1 MINYDTL
8 SNENKEKIFE
18 LQDRLSEKCVW
29 LVYSMYF
36 VKYHSEEAEY
46 NDYKKR
52 FDEKSFRLVYN
63 NKYPRRAVFLRMPLS
78 QDTTTEEVEEYKVTF
93 NPNGGS
99 VVESITVKKG
109 EKITKPEDP
118 KRTGYEFVSWKIN
131 EEDFDFQTEINENI
145 TLTATWKKEE
155 AKYTSTIDKINL
167 NENMTTSIDYE
178 NYTQPTGYYFI
189 TNLGDVFPSLAGKS
203 RIELSWEDE
212 DPASQGLDLRIDE
225 WYAAFDK
232 LQFDTAKEN
241 NAKTILNNI
250 KNKTYK
256 GVKFTPIVGSQ
267 FQNYSENHSVD
278 YKYEY
283 ITVSKTPFTTLYNG
297 MKSVRDGLDSEIS
310 SALSGSIKVVFPGY
324 GVYGKYEA
332 GLLSEKLCEEY
343 NLVCDRW

>member
-1 MINYDTL
+1 MKKL
-8 SNENKEKIFE
+8 FKNKKFIITVIVILILAVIGTTCTILYLNSKKNNNDNTPKIEEKDKNKQKE
-18 LQDRLSEKCVW
+18 D
-29 LVYSMYF
+29 
-36 VKYHSEEAEY
+36 SEE
-46 NDYKKR
+46 
-52 FDEKSFRLVYN
+52 F
-63 NKYPRRAVFLRMPLS
+63 
-78 QDTTTEEVEEYKVTF
+78 KVTF

-99 VVESITVKKG
+99 VVASITVKKG

-118 KRTGYEFVSWKIN
+118 TRKGYEFTGWKLN
-131 EEDFDFQTEINENI
+131 EEDFDFEKEINENV
-145 TLTATWKKEE
+145 TLTATWKKVEDKSSTSSSSSSKK
-155 AKYTSTIDKINL
+155 ASSSNSVKYTSTIDKINL

-178 NYTQPTGYYFI
+178 NYTQPISYYFI
-189 TNLGDVFPSLAGKS
+189 NNLGDVFPSLAGKS
-203 RIELSWEDE
+203 RIELSWKED
-212 DPASQGLDLRIDE
+212 DPASQGLDLRINE
-225 WYAAFDK
+225 WYEAFDK
-232 LQFDTAKEN
+232 LQFDTVKEN

-256 GVKFTPIVGSQ
+256 GVKFTTSVGSPYPGY
-267 FQNYSENHSVD
+267 NENHGVS

-310 SALSGSIKVVFPGY
+310 SALSGSIKVVLPGY

>member
-1 MINYDTL
+1 MKKL
-8 SNENKEKIFE
+8 FKNKKFIITVIIILILAAIGTTGTIIYLNSKKNNNTTPKVEEKDK
-18 LQDRLSEKCVW
+18 QK
-29 LVYSMYF
+29 
-36 VKYHSEEAEY
+36 
-46 NDYKKR
+46 
-52 FDEKSFRLVYN
+52 
-63 NKYPRRAVFLRMPLS
+63 
-78 QDTTTEEVEEYKVTF
+78 EEVEEFKVTF

-99 VVESITVKKG
+99 VVDSITVKSG

-118 KRTGYEFVSWKIN
+118 TRKGYEFTGWKLN
-131 EEDFDFQTEINENI
+131 EEDFDFEKEINENI

-155 AKYTSTIDKINL
+155 DKSSTSISSSSKNTSTSSNSTKYTSTIDKINL

-189 TNLGDVFPSLAGKS
+189 TNLGEVFPSLAGKS

-225 WYAAFDK
+225 WYGAFDK
-232 LQFDTAKEN
+232 LQFDTSKEN

-256 GVKFTPIVGSQ
+256 GVKFTTMVGSQ
-267 FQNYSENHSVD
+267 FQNYNENHSVD

>member
-1 MINYDTL
+1 MKKLFKNKKFIITVIIILLLAVITTTCTILYLNSKKNST
-8 SNENKEKIFE
+8 NNTQKVEEKEKGK
-18 LQDRLSEKCVW
+18 EK
-29 LVYSMYF
+29 
-36 VKYHSEEAEY
+36 EEIE
-46 NDYKKR
+46 
-52 FDEKSFRLVYN
+52 F
-63 NKYPRRAVFLRMPLS
+63 
-78 QDTTTEEVEEYKVTF
+78 KVTF

-99 VVESITVKKG
+99 VVDSITVKKG
-109 EKITKPEDP
+109 DKLTKPEDP
-118 KRTGYEFVSWKIN
+118 ERKGYKFAGWKLN
-131 EEDFDFQTEINENI
+131 DEDFDFEKEITSDT
-145 TLTATWKKEE
+145 TLTATWQKEE
-155 AKYTSTIDKINL
+155 DKSSTSTSSSSKTSSSSNSTKYTSTIDKINL

-178 NYTQPTGYYFI
+178 NYTQPIAYYFI
-189 TNLGDVFPSLAGKS
+189 TNLGDVFPSLADKS
-203 RIELSWEDE
+203 YIELSWEDE

-256 GVKFTPIVGSQ
+256 GVKFTTSVGGQ
-267 FQNYSENHSVD
+267 FQNYSENHSVH

>member
-1 MINYDTL
+1 MKKLCKNKKFIITIIIILLL
-8 SNENKEKIFE
+8 SIIGTTFTIIYLNSKKNNNDNTPKIEEKGKDK
-18 LQDRLSEKCVW
+18 QK
-29 LVYSMYF
+29 
-36 VKYHSEEAEY
+36 
-46 NDYKKR
+46 
-52 FDEKSFRLVYN
+52 
-63 NKYPRRAVFLRMPLS
+63 
-78 QDTTTEEVEEYKVTF
+78 EEVEEYKITF

-99 VVESITVKKG
+99 VVASITVKKG

-118 KRTGYEFVSWKIN
+118 TRNGYEFTGWELN
-131 EEDFDFQTEINENI
+131 EEDFDFDKEINENV
-145 TLTATWKKEE
+145 TLTATWKKVEDKSSTSSSSGSKKTSSSNST
-155 AKYTSTIDKINL
+155 KYTSTIDKINL
-167 NENMTTSIDYE
+167 NENMTTSIDYR
-178 NYTQPTGYYFI
+178 NYTQPISYYFI
-189 TNLGDVFPSLAGKS
+189 TNLGEVFPSLAGKS
-203 RIELSWEDE
+203 RIELSWEDA

-225 WYAAFDK
+225 WYVAFDK

-256 GVKFTPIVGSQ
+256 GVQFETSVGSHYPKY
-267 FQNYSENHSVD
+267 NENHGVS
-278 YKYEY
+278 YKYKF

-310 SALSGSIKVVFPGY
+310 KALSGSITVVYPGY

>member
-1 MINYDTL
+1 MKKLFKNKKFIITVIIILILAAIGTTCTILYLNSKKNNNDNTPKI
-8 SNENKEKIFE
+8 EEKEKDK
-18 LQDRLSEKCVW
+18 Q
-29 LVYSMYF
+29 
-36 VKYHSEEAEY
+36 
-46 NDYKKR
+46 
-52 FDEKSFRLVYN
+52 
-63 NKYPRRAVFLRMPLS
+63 
-78 QDTTTEEVEEYKVTF
+78 TEEVEEYKVTF

-155 AKYTSTIDKINL
+155 DKSSTSSSSSSKNTSSSNSTKYTSTIDKINL